1 MITSD
6 TTFVFRERPKPCAGD
21 MRISWRVSVTLLAL
35 LHSRGKKASFAKL
48 HVLNDALRSQ
58 ASRDK
63 LEAILDE
70 QIPAYAWRLRVEPA
84 FTRALDFLV
93 GEGFADWSVSSNR
106 TTLSMTEKGVEV
118 AKEIDCLN
126 DILVDERSFLKGLA
140 TRITEG
146 FVQRMLLVG
155 KRLL

>member
-1 MITSD
+1 MNDPDAS
-6 TTFVFRERPKPCAGD
+6 FVFSERPKPCAGD
-21 MRISWRVSVTLLAL
+21 MRISWRISVTLLAL

-63 LEAILDE
+63 LEAILE
-70 QIPAYAWRLRVEPA
+70 EKLPAYTWRLRVEPA

-93 GEGFADWSVSSNR
+93 GEGFADWSFSSNR
-106 TTLSMTEKGVEV
+106 TALTLTEKGIQV
-118 AKEIDCLN
+118 AKEIDSIG
-126 DILVDERSFLKGLA
+126 DVLVDERCFLKGMA
-140 TRITEG
+140 SKITEG
-146 FVQRMLLVG
+146 FVQNMLLVG

>member
-1 MITSD
+1 MIDSD

-21 MRISWRVSVTLLAL
+21 MRISWRVSVTLLIL

-58 ASRDK
+58 ASQEK
-63 LEAILDE
+63 LKAILE
-70 QIPAYAWRLRVEPA
+70 EKMPAYSWRLRVEPA

-106 TTLSMTEKGVEV
+106 TTLTLTENGIEA
-118 AKEIDCLN
+118 AKEVDSVA
-126 DILVDERSFLKGLA
+126 DVLVEERAFLKRLA
-140 TRITEG
+140 AKITEG
-146 FVQRMLLVG
+146 FVQQMLLVG

>member
-1 MITSD
+1 MND
-6 TTFVFRERPKPCAGD
+6 PATTFVFSERPKPCAGD

-58 ASRDK
+58 ASQDK
-63 LEAILDE
+63 LQAIFE
-70 QIPAYAWRLRVEPA
+70 EKIPAFAWRLRVEPA

-93 GEGFADWSVSSNR
+93 GEGFADWSVSNNR
-106 TTLSMTEKGVEV
+106 TTLTLTKRGIDA
-118 AKEIDCLN
+118 AKEIDALEGVL
-126 DILVDERSFLKGLA
+126 IDESAFLKGLA
-140 TRITEG
+140 TKITEG
-146 FVQRMLLVG
+146 FVQQMLLVG

>member
-1 MITSD
+1 MSD
-6 TTFVFRERPKPCAGD
+6 PATGFVFRERPKPCAGD

-58 ASRDK
+58 ASREK
-63 LEAILDE
+63 LQAILDDKA
-70 QIPAYAWRLRVEPA
+70 PAYTWRLRVEPA

-93 GEGFADWSVSSNR
+93 GEGFADWSVSSSR
-106 TTLSMTEKGVEV
+106 TTLTLTQSGIEA
-118 AKEIDCLN
+118 AKTIESLADALI
-126 DILVDERSFLKGLA
+126 DERAFLSGLA
-140 TRITEG
+140 TKITEG
-146 FVQRMLLVG
+146 FVQQMLLVG

>member
-1 MITSD
+1 MNDPDAS
-6 TTFVFRERPKPCAGD
+6 FVFRERPKPCAGD

-63 LEAILDE
+63 LEAILE
-70 QIPAYAWRLRVEPA
+70 EKSPAYTWRLRVEPA
-84 FTRALDFLV
+84 FTRSLDFLV
-93 GEGFADWSVSSNR
+93 GEGFAVWSVSSNR
-106 TTLSMTEKGVEV
+106 TTLTLTEKGIEA
-118 AKEIDCLN
+118 AKKIDSVG
-126 DILVDERSFLKGLA
+126 DVLVDERFFLKGLA
-140 TRITEG
+140 AKITER
-146 FVQRMLLVG
+146 FVQQMLLLG

>member
-1 MITSD
+1 MNDPD
-6 TTFVFRERPKPCAGD
+6 TAFVFRERRKPCAGD
-21 MRISWRVSVTLLAL
+21 MRISWRVSLTLLAL

-63 LEAILDE
+63 LQAILEDK
-70 QIPAYAWRLRVEPA
+70 IPAYAWRLRVEPA

-106 TTLSMTEKGVEV
+106 TTLTLTKSGVDA
-118 AKEIDCLN
+118 AKKIDLLQDVLIEEQIFLN
-126 DILVDERSFLKGLA
+126 GFAAK
-140 TRITEG
+140 ITEG
-146 FVQRMLLVG
+146 FVQQMLLVG

>member
-1 MITSD
+1 MNASD

-48 HVLNDALRSQ
+48 HVLNDALRSE
-58 ASRDK
+58 ASRNK
-63 LEAILDE
+63 LEAILQDE
-70 QIPAYAWRLRVEPA
+70 TPAYSWRLRVEPA

-106 TTLSMTEKGVEV
+106 TTLSLSEKGIEV
-118 AKEIDCLN
+118 AEEIDSID
-126 DILVDERSFLKGLA
+126 DIFLDERIFLKGLA
-140 TRITEG
+140 KKITEG
-146 FVQRMLLVG
+146 FVQRILLVG
-155 KRLL
+155 RRLL